1 MSGPENES
9 VASGDAAAIIERA
22 IAAYNGEQAGVA
34 AQVRKRTPLFVGAVL
49 AAVVLLAFLFSL
61 FSGDEGYLSTPHV
74 VLYVGA
80 VFALFLALD
89 QARNPAKV
97 LQQGL
102 RDRVLPLTFS
112 FLANPTYDHGATP
125 RSLDALPRK
134 VVGGFNRT
142 TFGDVIAGTYEDT
155 LIEVFEATF
164 KNKSGKTESTVF
176 KGLVLAFTLEHPF
189 DGLLIAFRRS
199 GDVVRWFRD
208 LFSGDLQT
216 IDFVN
221 PAIGEAFEVR
231 TDNPDAAR
239 RLVDGSLAKALAFL
253 RDTWPDGLPR
263 LALSGQH
270 GYVLLPTTKDSFEL
284 PAIGTP
290 LDYRAHVE
298 PLAHELRSLAAIA
311 RLAAK
316 IR

>member
-1 MSGPENES
+1 MSGPDSEA
-9 VASGDAAAIIERA
+9 VANGDAAGDIERA
-22 IAAYNGEQAGVA
+22 IAAYNGEQAAVA
-34 AQVRKRTPLFVGAVL
+34 AAVRRRTPLFLGAVI
-49 AAVVLLAFLFSL
+49 AAVAGLAFLFSL
-61 FSGDEGYLSTPHV
+61 FSGDEGYLSTAHI
-74 VLYVGA
+74 VLYVAG

-89 QARNPAKV
+89 QARSPAKE

-112 FLANPTYDHGATP
+112 FLENPSYANATTP
-125 RSLDALPRK
+125 RMLDALPRK

-142 TFGDVIAGTYEDT
+142 TFGDVIAGSLEGKP
-155 LIEVFEATF
+155 IEVFEATF
-164 KNKSGKTESTVF
+164 KNKSGKSESTVF
-176 KGLVLAFTLEHPF
+176 KGLVLGFTLDHPF
-189 DGLLIAFRRS
+189 DGLLIAFRKS

-208 LFSGDLQT
+208 LFSGDLHT

-221 PAIGEAFEVR
+221 PAIGDAFEVR

-239 RLVDGSLAKALAFL
+239 KLVDGSLAKALAFL

-263 LALSGQH
+263 LALSGQN
-270 GYVLLPTTKDSFEL
+270 GFVLLPTTKDSFEL

-290 LDYRAHVE
+290 LDYRAHVA
-298 PLAHELRSLAAIA
+298 PMALELRSLAAIA
-311 RLAAK
+311 LLAAK